1 MVISVL
7 LTGLES
13 GSRRRTSTFWPR
25 GLEMGV
31 PLAGMS
37 SGM

>member
-1 MVISVL
+1 MIRSVL
-7 LTGLES
+7 LTGLGS
-13 GSRRRTSTFWPR
+13 GSRRRMSTFWPR

-37 SGM
+37 SSM